1 MPTDAVPPHLMNE
14 ERRAW
19 ASSLGLAQRLAYDPT
34 EQAKEAASIAA
45 PPPSISVAPSLS
57 IVGTTVTGRDW
68 LLVQL
73 PGGVIRHAGHE
84 TEARAEARRLAAEE
98 GGEFG
103 VFQPRGISRPQ
114 TTVTEE
120 LL

>member
-1 MPTDAVPPHLMNE
+1 MNAD
-14 ERRAW
+14 RTAW
-19 ASSLGLAQRLAYDPT
+19 AKGLGLAQRLAHDPT
-34 EQAKEAASIAA
+34 EQAKEAASIEGPA
-45 PPPSISVAPSLS
+45 PAGAPGLS

-73 PGGVIRHAGHE
+73 PGGVIRHAGNESH
-84 TEARAEARRLAAEE
+84 ARAEARRLAAEE

>member
-1 MPTDAVPPHLMNE
+1 MNAD
-14 ERRAW
+14 RTAW
-19 ASSLGLAQRLAYDPT
+19 AKGLGLAQRLAHDPT
-34 EQAKEAASIAA
+34 EQAKEAASVEA
-45 PPPSISVAPSLS
+45 PPPALSAAPSLS

-73 PGGVIRHAGHE
+73 PGGVIRHAGNESH
-84 TEARAEARRLAAEE
+84 ARAEARRLAAEE